1 MGELKKMLTE
11 SKKLNISIILLIIL
25 DIIAILFGILYA
37 VLGFMPYHAA
47 AVGKSSSEIS
57 NFDPELMVLIST
69 TIRVNGFMFLGLAAM
84 SLIIIY
90 VGFRNKEKWAW
101 ISHLILGALVYIPLV
116 ILVYIATGF
125 AMPFPI
131 TLFDLIL
138 WIIAL
143 SISYK
148 EFFGE

>member
-1 MGELKKMLTE
+1 MLTD
-11 SKKLNISIILLIIL
+11 SKKLNISIVLLIIL

-47 AVGKSSSEIS
+47 AVGKSSSEI
-57 NFDPELMVLIST
+57 NNYDPELMVLIST
-69 TIRVNGFMFLGLAAM
+69 TIRVNGFMFLSYAAM
-84 SLIIIY
+84 SLIVIY
-90 VGFRNKEKWAW
+90 VGFQNKEKWAW
-101 ISHLILGALVYIPLV
+101 ISHLISGALAYIPLA
-116 ILVYIATGF
+116 ILTYNPTF

-131 TLFDLIL
+131 ALFDLFL

-143 SISYK
+143 GISYK